1 MAESGAERTE
11 QATPKRLE
19 EARKKGQVPRS
30 PELSVA
36 AVSIAA
42 AVAIYTLGSMAA
54 GQFADLMRAGL
65 SIGPETAMDT
75 NRLWPQLMTAG
86 GRTIWIILPILG
98 ATFVAALAAPLAIGG
113 WNFSGQALMPQFSRM
128 NPISGFARMFSAR
141 GLIELVKGLAKVG
154 VVGTIGWILLE
165 GLTPQIMG
173 LSAEPVTNAIGHSA
187 SMASYALLI
196 LCMGLAIIA
205 AIDVPYQLYQY
216 AKELKMTREEVK
228 EEYKE
233 SEGSPETRGRI
244 REAQRALARG
254 RMMQEVPKAD
264 VVVTNPTHYAVAL
277 RYDEKKMRAPV
288 VVAKGV
294 ELVALKIREIA
305 AEHGVPVLE
314 APPLAR
320 ALHKQV
326 ELNREVPA
334 ALYITVAQVLT
345 YVYQLKTA
353 RERGMAPPPA
363 PIFGDLP
370 GAAPAAAAA
379 DAGAAGPGANNPR
392 GSD

>member
-1 MAESGAERTE
+1 MAETGQERTE
-11 QATPKRLE
+11 QATPKRLQ

-30 PELSVA
+30 SELSVA

-42 AVAIYTLGSMAA
+42 ALAIYALGQFVAA
-54 GQFADLMRAGL
+54 QFADLMRSSL

-75 NRLWPQLMTAG
+75 NRLWPQLMNAG

-113 WNFSGQALMPQFSRM
+113 WNFSGQALVPQFSRM
-128 NPISGFARMFSAR
+128 NPVSGFARMFSLR
-141 GLIELVKGLAKVG
+141 GLIELIKGLAKVF
-154 VVGTIGWILLE
+154 VVGIIAWVLLRA
-165 GLTPQIMG
+165 LTPQIMG
-173 LSAEPVTNAIGHSA
+173 LSAEPVGNAIGHSA

-216 AKELKMTREEVK
+216 GKELKMTRQEVR

-233 SEGSPETRGRI
+233 SEGSPEMKGRI
-244 REAQRALARG
+244 REAQQALARG
-254 RMMQEVPKAD
+254 RMMQEVPTAD

-277 RYDEKKMRAPV
+277 RYDEKKHRAPV

-294 ELVALKIREIA
+294 ELIALKIREIA
-305 AEHGVPVLE
+305 AEHGVPVIE

-320 ALHKQV
+320 ALHKSV
-326 ELNREVPA
+326 DLNREVPA

-345 YVYQLKTA
+345 YVYQLKSA
-353 RERGMAPPPA
+353 RERGAAPPPA
-363 PIFGDLP
+363 PLFSNDVP
-370 GAAPAAAAA
+370 GA
-379 DAGAAGPGANNPR
+379 D
-392 GSD
+392 